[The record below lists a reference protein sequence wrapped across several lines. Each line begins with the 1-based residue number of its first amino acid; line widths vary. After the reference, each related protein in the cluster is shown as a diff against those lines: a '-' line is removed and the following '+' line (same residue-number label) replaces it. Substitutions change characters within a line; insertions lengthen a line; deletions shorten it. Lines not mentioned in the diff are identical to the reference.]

1 MNRITRTLLVVL
13 ALCCT
18 MTRGS
23 AAQYPFGKN
32 KVMYA
37 PKDWKVIETRHFE
50 IYYYP
55 DELPIAEFIA
65 SRAES
70 IFAEY
75 AAFFAIECK
84 SLIPVIL
91 YGTHHDFKETNV
103 TPYLVSEST
112 AGFTEFM
119 KGRIALPFDGSY
131 PKLEKVFRHELVHA
145 FMIEKLRIV
154 MKGHRRLNYREPPL
168 WFIEG
173 LAEFLANRTV
183 DTEAHMFL
191 RDAVTSGLI
200 YPLEEIWRIEGT
212 FLMYKEGESVL
223 HYIATRF
230 GDGAVRLI
238 LENWWKSDRFDIV
251 LESTI
256 GTPLRELSNGWQEYL
271 KRRYYPSLL
280 GRRNIEE
287 IGDALSAEGPGFEN
301 HPVCYERQDK
311 RSRFFC
317 VGYDL
322 GSINILELKKD
333 KHGKWRKESFVRG
346 GRSNS
351 FESIPT
357 MRSRISIKGD
367 TLIFVSKA
375 GERDWIYL
383 YAIERGRV
391 LKRFSMPDARIL
403 SSPVLS
409 RDGRAV
415 AYSAIDGAGKSDL
428 YVYYLDTGT
437 FERLTNDYYDD
448 VSPDWHPTKN
458 ILVFSSDRCSAKRMY
473 AYALHTIDTKTR
485 ELTALTEGVFR
496 DMDPRWLPDGNG
508 ILFSSDREGVPDIFL
523 LRGGRLTRQTNVLGG
538 AFSPSPCAGR
548 DSFLCASYHSGT
560 FRCSRLPLTEV
571 THPLALGPAQCGLG
585 RWEPVLSAGDVT
597 YAKKDYRIKLGL
609 DFIGATFA
617 VDPDFGS
624 TGNGAQLFL
633 TDMLGNHQVVLL
645 FGSASDSFDDFF
657 KRLNIAFTYAN
668 LEHRLNYGV
677 GVFHL
682 ASFMGSY
689 YDLLRFE
696 RRYGIFGSVT
706 YPLSVFSRVEVS
718 TVFKRIERDDD
729 ITFFGID
736 TGKSWLLSNYL
747 SFTFDNIVWYVG
759 GPLNGRRFNVSVG
772 NTMDINGSRYES
784 TTLHFDFRHYV
795 TLTERVVLAQRIVS
809 RNAWGSDLQLFYL
822 GGSWDLRGYRFR
834 EFAGKRTLLINNELR
849 FPLIDRFVLKF
860 PVGMIEFPLIRGSLF
875 VDAGRVSG
883 FIYDTD
889 WLGSLGAGVEM
900 NLGYLPVMRVNFSR
914 LTDFKTVENDIHVDI
929 FLGFNF

>member
-1 MNRITRTLLVVL
+1 MNRITRTLLVAL
-13 ALCCT
+13 ALCCAT
-18 MTRGS
+18 TRES

-32 KVMYA
+32 KVIYA
-37 PKDWKVIETRHFE
+37 PKDWKVIETRHFQ
-50 IYYYP
+50 IHYYP

-70 IFAEY
+70 IFEEY
-75 AAFFAIECK
+75 ATFFAIECK
-84 SLIPVIL
+84 MIPVIL

-145 FMIEKLRIV
+145 FMMEKLRVV
-154 MKGHRRLNYREPPL
+154 MTGRRHLSYRDPPL
-168 WFIEG
+168 WFTEG
-173 LAEFLANRTV
+173 LAEFLANRTI

-191 RDAVTSGLI
+191 RDAVTSGLV
-200 YPLEEIWRIEGT
+200 YPLEDIWRIEGT

-230 GDGAVRLI
+230 GDAAVRRI

-256 GTPLRELSNGWQEYL
+256 GTPLRELSDGWQDYL

-280 GRRNIEE
+280 GRRNINEV
-287 IGDALSAEGPGFEN
+287 GDVLSAEEPGFEN
-301 HPVCYERQDK
+301 HPVCYEGQDK

-333 KHGKWRKESFVRG
+333 RHGKWGKESFVRG
-346 GRSNS
+346 GRSNR

-367 TLIFVSKA
+367 TLLFVSKA

-383 YAIERGRV
+383 YAIEGRRV
-391 LKRFSMPDARIL
+391 LKRFSMPGARIL

-415 AYSAIDGAGKSDL
+415 AYSAIDGEGKSDL
-428 YVYYLDTGT
+428 YLYYLDTGT
-437 FERLTNDYYDD
+437 VERLTNDYYDD

-458 ILVFSSDRCSAKRMY
+458 ILVFSSDRCNAKRAY

-485 ELTALTEGVFR
+485 ELAALTEGVFR
-496 DMDPRWLPDGNG
+496 DTDPRWLPDGNG

-523 LRGGRLTRQTNVLGG
+523 LRDGRLTRQTNVLGG
-538 AFSPSPCAGR
+538 AFSPSPCAAS
-548 DSFLCASYHSGT
+548 DSFLCASYSNGS
-560 FRCSRLPLTEV
+560 FRCSRLPLMQD
-571 THPLALGPAQCGLG
+571 THSLAIAPAKCALG
-585 RWEPVLSAGDVT
+585 RWEPVLSGENLG
-597 YAKKDYRIKLGL
+597 YAKKDYRVKLGL
-609 DFIGATFA
+609 DFIGAMFV
-617 VDPDFGS
+617 VDPDYGN
-624 TGNGAQLFL
+624 TGNGAQLFF

-657 KRLNIAFTYAN
+657 EKINVAFTYAN
-668 LEHRLNYGV
+668 LEHRLNYGI
-677 GVFHL
+677 GAFHL
-682 ASFMGSY
+682 ASFIGSY

-696 RRYGIFGSVT
+696 RRYGILGALS
-706 YPLSVFSRVEVS
+706 YPLSVFTRVEVS
-718 TVFKRIERDDD
+718 TMFKRMERDDD
-729 ITFFGID
+729 ITFVGLER
-736 TGKSWLLSNYL
+736 GSGLLISNFL
-747 SFTFDNIVWYVG
+747 SATYDNIVWYVG
-759 GPLNGRRFNVSVG
+759 GPLNGRRFNVAFG

-784 TTLHFDFRHYV
+784 TTLHFDFRQYIA
-795 TLTERVVLAQRIVS
+795 LTDRVVFAQRIVS
-809 RNAWGSDLQLFYL
+809 RNSWGSDLQLFYL
-822 GGSWDLRGYRFR
+822 GGSWDLRGYPFR
-834 EFAGKRTLLINNELR
+834 EFAGKRTLLINSELR

-860 PVGMIEFPLIRGSLF
+860 PVGTIELPLFRGSLF
-875 VDAGRVSG
+875 VDAGKVNG

-900 NLGYLPVMRVNFSR
+900 NLGYIPVMRVNFSR
-914 LTDFKTVENDIHVDI
+914 LTDFKTVGSDIHVDV

>member
-1 MNRITRTLLVVL
+1 MNRIVSASLL
-13 ALCCT
+13 ALVLCCISA
-18 MTRGS
+18 RGS
-23 AAQYPFGKN
+23 VAQYPFGKN

-37 PKDWKVIETRHFE
+37 PKDWKVIETRHIE

-84 SLIPVIL
+84 ARVPVIL

-112 AGFTEFM
+112 AGFTEFI

-131 PKLEKVFRHELVHA
+131 PKLEKVFRHELAHA
-145 FMIEKLRIV
+145 FMIEKLHVV
-154 MKGHRRLNYREPPL
+154 MAGRRHLSYREPPL

-173 LAEFLANRTV
+173 LAEFLANHTV

-191 RDAVTSGLI
+191 RDAVTSGLV

-230 GDGAVRLI
+230 GAGAVRLI
-238 LENWWKSDRFDIV
+238 LENWWKSDRFDLVIEKT
-251 LESTI
+251 L
-256 GTPLRELSNGWQEYL
+256 GTSLRELSEGWQEYL
-271 KRRYYPSLL
+271 KRRYYPSIL
-280 GRRNIEE
+280 GRRNTNE
-287 IGDALSAEGPGFEN
+287 IGDVLWAEEPGFEN
-301 HPVCYERQDK
+301 HPVCYEQQGK
-311 RSRFFC
+311 SPRFFC

-322 GSINILELKKD
+322 GSINVLELKKD
-333 KHGKWRKESFVRG
+333 KNGKWRKESFVRG

-367 TLIFVSKA
+367 TLVFVSKA

-383 YAIERGRV
+383 YGIERRRV
-391 LKRFSMPDARIL
+391 LKRFSMPSARIL
-403 SSPVLS
+403 SSPALS
-409 RDGRAV
+409 PDGRAV
-415 AYSAIDGAGKSDL
+415 AYSAIDGRGKSDL
-428 YVYYLDTGT
+428 YVYYLGNDT
-437 FERLTNDYYDD
+437 FERVTNDYYDD
-448 VSPDWHPTKN
+448 VNPDWHPTEN
-458 ILVFSSDRCSAKRMY
+458 LLVFSSDRCGATRTP
-473 AYALHTIDTKTR
+473 AYALYTIDTKTH
-485 ELTALTEGVFR
+485 EPTALTEGVFR
-496 DMDPRWLPDGNG
+496 DVDPRWLPDGKG
-508 ILFSSDREGVPDIFL
+508 VLFSSDREGAPDIFL
-523 LRGGRLTRQTNVLGG
+523 LRDGLLTRQTNVLGG
-538 AFSPSPCAGR
+538 AFSPSPCGAK
-548 DSFLCASYHSGT
+548 DTFLCASYSNGT
-560 FRCSRLPLTEV
+560 FRCSRVPLKAETR
-571 THPLALGPAQCGLG
+571 TLALGPSKCGLG
-585 RWEPVLSAGDVT
+585 RWEPTLSDGTANF
-597 YAKKDYRIKLGL
+597 AKKDYRIKLGL

-645 FGSASDSFDDFF
+645 FGTASDSFDDFF
-657 KRLNIAFTYAN
+657 KRINVAITYVN
-668 LEHRLNYGV
+668 LEHRLNYAV
-677 GVFHL
+677 GAFHL
-682 ASFMGSY
+682 ASYMGSY

-696 RRYGIFGSVT
+696 RRYGILGGVS

-718 TVFKRIERDDD
+718 TVFKGMERDDD
-729 ITFFGID
+729 ITFLGLEK
-736 TGKSWLLSNYL
+736 GNSWLVSNFL

-759 GPLNGRRFNVSVG
+759 GPLNGRRFNVAVG
-772 NTMDINGSRYES
+772 NTMDLKGSRYES

-795 TLTERVVLAQRIVS
+795 TLTDRVVFAQRIVS
-809 RNAWGSDLQLFYL
+809 RNAFGSDLQLFYL

-834 EFAGKRTLLINNELR
+834 EFVGKRTLLVNNELR

-860 PVGMIEFPLIRGSLF
+860 PVGMIEFPLFRGSLF
-875 VDAGRVSG
+875 VDAGRVGG

-914 LTDFKTVENDIHVDI
+914 LTDFKTVESDIHVDI